1 MIYSKLHVFALRIT
15 LATHRL
21 SDQFFFQIED
31 EAVYT
36 AFKIHISIIVYYST
50 SEFMQLRHC
59 GACKG

>member
-36 AFKIHISIIVYYST
+36 AFKIH
-50 SEFMQLRHC
+50 MKQLMKQLPHFSQ
-59 GACKG
+59 AF